1 MCLRVSTAR
10 RPLFTTA
17 YKILE
22 RQYNMFSQKHEYITP
37 YLGIAVDL
45 SGKWITDE
53 RHGFLEYSSSSM
65 SYFGAV
71 YKTGF
76 HSYVRL
82 KDAIEKMRI
91 MSHSAALDMH
101 ALSLCVFEVD
111 TDDIVEYGVEGRY
124 DVVVSK
130 KIRFVQEII

>member
-22 RQYNMFSQKHEYITP
+22 RQYNMFSQKYEYVTP
-37 YLGIAVDL
+37 YLGTAVDL

-53 RHGFLEYSSSSM
+53 RPGLLKYSSGGM
-65 SYFGAV
+65 NYIGV
-71 YKTGF
+71 GYKTGF
-76 HSYVRL
+76 HSYVHL
-82 KDAIEKMRI
+82 KDAIEKKRI
-91 MSHSAALDMH
+91 MTHSAALDMY
-101 ALSLCVFEVD
+101 ALSLYVFEVD

-124 DVVVSK
+124 DVVVSR